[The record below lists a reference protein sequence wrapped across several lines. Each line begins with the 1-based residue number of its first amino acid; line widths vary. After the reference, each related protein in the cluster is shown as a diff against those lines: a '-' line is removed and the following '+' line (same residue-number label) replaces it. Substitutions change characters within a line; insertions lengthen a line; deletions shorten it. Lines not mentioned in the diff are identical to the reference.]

1 MFRMC
6 KMDIDEISIAD
17 QKMDDGH
24 QRYLRLHAIV
34 QDIKSGTLSR
44 TADWYAEQNHLLHL
58 YNDHFDGFKN
68 IHPEFQEHQFRVNCN
83 LLDVLI
89 RKLMRECNTY
99 HWFSLYDYLKFNET
113 LIWIVD
119 YVVEHD
125 EAEELGNMFENME
138 V

>member
-1 MFRMC
+1 
-6 KMDIDEISIAD
+6 MDIDDTSIPD
-17 QKMDDGH
+17 EKMDGGH
-24 QRYLRLHAIV
+24 ERYLRLHAVV

-44 TADWYAEQNHLLHL
+44 TADWYAEQNHLLHI
-58 YNDHFDGFKN
+58 YDDHFNGFEN
-68 IHPEFQEHQFRVNCN
+68 IHPEFQELEFRKNCK
-83 LLDVLI
+83 LLDTLI
-89 RKLMRECNTY
+89 KKLMKECNTY

-125 EAEELGNMFENME
+125 EEEQLGDMFASME